1 MQNSDR
7 NLWKVFIQGSFAP
20 KTPNFEEANR
30 YLTQSRLQVKGYTAE
45 RCCLLHV
52 VVQGPGSFRCRST
65 FLYDV
70 RLRSYGASK
79 LPNFWILAYFP
90 HTRLVKRTFR
100 WKAYSPAVTSQN
112 DSDFSYGSRRSKGVP
127 SGTGV
132 FLRLLVGKL
141 WIPKLAQ
148 IFAYGKCNTLIDCY
162 YTARQIWTVDVWKRA
177 MLRTD
182 VLSVGWRMF
191 PCIYRDSQ
199 DIWTHEFV
207 HYSPLCVHV
216 QVHYYWKSRD

>member
-148 IFAYGKCNTLIDCY
+148 IFAYGKWQYPNRLLLHSTSDLDCRCLKTRNAKDGCTIGGLKNVPLY
-162 YTARQIWTVDVWKRA
+162 LSGFARYLDPWICS
-177 MLRTD
+177 L
-182 VLSVGWRMF
+182 
-191 PCIYRDSQ
+191 
-199 DIWTHEFV
+199 
-207 HYSPLCVHV
+207 
-216 QVHYYWKSRD
+216 